1 VKQNKIIK
9 QKLYCYVDE
18 TGQDTQGKLFLVSVV
33 ITSSQ
38 KEKLRDKLSKIEQAS
53 GKKIK
58 KWTKATRVQRKKYME
73 AIIAE
78 KDFRNNIFYSEYH
91 NTRAYVDLTILS
103 TAKSLLG
110 KVNSPYQATVFV
122 DGLNKTERHRF
133 SAGLRQLRVSVRK
146 VRGLRDQ
153 SDEFIRLAD
162 SIAGFARDVLEE
174 DQIMKSLYKKA
185 KQNKIIQKYK

>member
-1 VKQNKIIK
+1 MKQIAK

-18 TGQDTQGKLFLVSVV
+18 TGQDTGGKLFLVSIV

-38 KEKLRDKLSKIEQAS
+38 KEKLRNRISEIEQVS
-53 GKKIK
+53 GKKLK
-58 KWTKATRVQRKKYME
+58 KWTKATRDQRRKYME

-78 KDFRNNIFYSEYH
+78 RDFANNIFYSEYRD
-91 NTRAYVDLTILS
+91 TRAYVDLTILT

-110 KVNSPYQATVFV
+110 RASLPYQATVFV
-122 DGLNKTERHRF
+122 DGLNRTERHRF

-162 SIAGFARDVLEE
+162 AIAGFARDVLEG
-174 DQIMKSLYKKA
+174 DQIMKPLYKKA
-185 KQNKIIQKYK
+185 ERNRIIQKNK

>member
-1 VKQNKIIK
+1 MEQIAK

-18 TGQDTQGKLFLVSVV
+18 TGQDTGGKLFLVSIV

-38 KEKLRDKLSKIEQAS
+38 KEKLRNRISEIEQVS
-53 GKKIK
+53 GKKLK
-58 KWTKATRVQRKKYME
+58 KWTKATRDQRRKYME

-78 KDFRNNIFYSEYH
+78 RDFANNIFYSEYRD
-91 NTRAYVDLTILS
+91 TRAYVDLTILT

-110 KVNSPYQATVFV
+110 RASLPYQATVFV
-122 DGLNKTERHRF
+122 DGLNRTERHRF

-162 SIAGFARDVLEE
+162 AIAGFARDVLEG
-174 DQIMKSLYKKA
+174 DQIMKPLYKKA
-185 KQNKIIQKYK
+185 ERNKIIQKNK

>member
-1 VKQNKIIK
+1 MKK

-18 TGQDTQGKLFLVSVV
+18 TGQDTGGKLFLVSIV

-38 KEKLRDKLSKIEQAS
+38 KEKLRNRISEIEQVS
-53 GKKIK
+53 GKKLK
-58 KWTKATRVQRKKYME
+58 KWTKATRDQRRKYME

-78 KDFRNNIFYSEYH
+78 RDFANNIFYSEYRD
-91 NTRAYVDLTILS
+91 TRAYVDLTILT

-110 KVNSPYQATVFV
+110 RASLPYQATVFV
-122 DGLNKTERHRF
+122 DGLNRTERHRF

-162 SIAGFARDVLEE
+162 AIAGFARDVLEG
-174 DQIMKSLYKKA
+174 DQIMKPLYKKA
-185 KQNKIIQKYK
+185 ERNRIIQKNK